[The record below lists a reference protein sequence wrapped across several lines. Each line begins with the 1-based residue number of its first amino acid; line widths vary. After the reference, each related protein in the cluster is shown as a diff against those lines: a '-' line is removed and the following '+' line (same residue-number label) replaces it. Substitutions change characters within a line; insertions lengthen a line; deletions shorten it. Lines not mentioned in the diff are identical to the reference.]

1 MVRILNGIWNPEAQP
16 FEIWRNGPHF
26 VKTHLKYGQKRP
38 DFECPRIRIVG
49 TIAIWKPDH
58 LKWSDFRSSLSRQID
73 LSKSN
78 QIVSEIE
85 TGFMIAVTE
94 KKICLFSRQVSNSQP
109 SHIIY
114 EKEASIVIDYSE
126 LEEELTT
133 LEDVDD
139 VKKVEKSLEKQI
151 NELQATI
158 NRIQVG

>member
-1 MVRILNGIWNPEAQP
+1 M
-16 FEIWRNGPHF
+16 
-26 VKTHLKYGQKRP
+26 
-38 DFECPRIRIVG
+38 
-49 TIAIWKPDH
+49 
-58 LKWSDFRSSLSRQID
+58 
-73 LSKSN
+73 SKSN